1 MNFTLQEEEGENHE
15 EEEKGKEEG
24 EGGKKKEEVRQK
36 QYLNEKINKWFTDSL
51 FLIFSL
57 FSVLEDFF

>member
-1 MNFTLQEEEGENHE
+1 MNFTLQEEQGEDHE
-15 EEEKGKEEG
+15 DEEKGKEEG

-36 QYLNEKINKWFTDSL
+36 QYLNEKMNKWFTDSL